1 MGPMMQIVLHQTDQK
16 IADFET
22 IYQYLTSEIVQRSQ
36 ELAEPCIHVM
46 PELFLCGYPT
56 QDLCLQKNF
65 ISRYQ
70 NTLKQISVWAK
81 AQDPAQN
88 DWVILAGGL
97 SYKFDENSLPLQ
109 IRNSI
114 FEIRPG
120 QKIKSVYHKMLLP
133 NYDIFDEKKYYTPG
147 EKTHLLEFHNKT
159 FGLLVCEDMWP
170 STTHDVNPIDEYL
183 KLHTELDAIINL
195 SASPFHLGKVESR
208 HQRATEISKQ
218 FNCPFFY
225 VNKVGGEDE
234 IIFDGGSFAVND
246 EKIILEAN
254 FYQADVVNIPL
265 PERPLSDPIE
275 IIRTKNTWE
284 SLFAVT
290 LNQQVQPPVI
300 AKLSDKQ
307 CEEALKSISFGI
319 KEYAR
324 KSGFKKLLIALSGGL
339 DSTVVLSICQLFLG
353 KEYDVEAVFMP
364 GMYSAGMSYELS
376 EKLCQ
381 NLQVPFRI
389 FSIKFIHS
397 TLRNQYREAFK
408 LDMQGNL
415 ADENIQSR
423 IRGMMIYTHSNMTG
437 SMVLNTSNKSE
448 IAVGYST
455 QYGDSVGAI
464 SPLGDLFKSEVYDL
478 AHYINRKYDGAIP
491 MGIIERPPT
500 AELREDQTDSQ
511 SLPPYDRLDGMLE
524 CLLSY
529 RYSNEE
535 LEKMGYPQ
543 EEVEKIYNLIQ
554 KSEFKRYQFCPII
567 KLKAKSFGFGYRV
580 PISKYF

>member
-1 MGPMMQIVLHQTDQK
+1 MMQIVLHQTDQK

-22 IYQYLTSEIVQRSQ
+22 ILQYLQ
-36 ELAEPCIHVM
+36 EQIPAKTKELGENCLHVM
-46 PELFLCGYPT
+46 PELYLCGYPT

-70 NTLKQISVWAK
+70 DSLKELSSWVKKLDPEEHTWA
-81 AQDPAQN
+81 
-88 DWVILAGGL
+88 VLAGGL
-97 SYKFDENSLPLQ
+97 SYKFDENSIPLE

-114 FEIRPG
+114 YEIRPG
-120 QKIKSVYHKMLLP
+120 KKIKAIYHKMLLP
-133 NYDIFDEKKYYTPG
+133 NYDIFDEKKYYLPG
-147 EKTHLLEFHNKT
+147 DETKIYEFGSKK

-170 STTHDVNPIDEYL
+170 STTHKVNPINKYL
-183 KLHTELDAIINL
+183 ELDVEMDGVINL
-195 SASPFHLGKVESR
+195 SASPFHLNKTESR

-246 EKIILEAN
+246 EKVINESKFFEADIT
-254 FYQADVVNIPL
+254 AIPL
-265 PERPLSDPIE
+265 PEHPLSDPIQ
-275 IIRTKNTWE
+275 IIKTNNTWE
-284 SLFAVT
+284 SLFEVT
-290 LNQQVQPPVI
+290 LDESSKPPVI
-300 AKLSDKQ
+300 AKLTDEQ
-307 CEEALKSISFGI
+307 CENALKAISFGI

-324 KSGFKKLLIALSGGL
+324 KTGFKKLLVALSGGL
-339 DSTVVLSICQLFLG
+339 DSTVVLAICKLMLG
-353 KEYDVEAVFMP
+353 KEFECEAVFMP
-364 GMYSAGMSYELS
+364 GQFSAGISYEYS
-376 EKLCQ
+376 EQLCK
-381 NLQVPFRI
+381 NIEVPFRI

-397 TLRNQYREAFK
+397 ALRNAYRDTFK
-408 LDMQGNL
+408 MDLTGNL

-423 IRGMMIYTHSNMTG
+423 IRGMMIYTHSNMVG

-464 SPLGDLFKSEVYDL
+464 SPLGDLYKSEVFDL
-478 AHYINRKYDGAIP
+478 ANYINKKFDGAIP
-491 MGIIERPPT
+491 QGIIDRPPS

-511 SLPPYDRLDGMLE
+511 SLPPYDRLDAMLS

-535 LEKMGYPQ
+535 LKKMGYNT

-554 KSEFKRYQFCPII
+554 KSEYKRYQFCPIL

-580 PISKYF
+580 PLSKHF